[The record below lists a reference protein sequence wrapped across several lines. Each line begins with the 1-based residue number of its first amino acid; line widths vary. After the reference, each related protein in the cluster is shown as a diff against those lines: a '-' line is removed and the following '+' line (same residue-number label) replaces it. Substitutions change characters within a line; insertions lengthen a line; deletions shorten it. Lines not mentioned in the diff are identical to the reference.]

1 MSSTRTTDKFNAA
14 VEEKLEESKLAFIEQ
29 IKSNL
34 REFFKDETR
43 QIVKEEPKGI
53 EKLSLNVYLL

>member
-1 MSSTRTTDKFNAA
+1 MSSTRTTHKFNAA

>member
-43 QIVKEEPKGI
+43 QIIKEEPKGI
-53 EKLSLNVYLL
+53 E

>member
-43 QIVKEEPKGI
+43 QIIKEEPKGI

>member
-14 VEEKLEESKLAFIEQ
+14 VEEKVEESKLVFIEQ

-34 REFFKDETR
+34 REFFKYETR
-43 QIVKEEPKGI
+43 QIIKEEPKGI